1 MTRLR
6 PNLNFRVTSQ
16 KWSSFSQI
24 SLKKRWM
31 NSLKVDKTNHTNK
44 HPLLYTEKQEPPLHK
59 QNEKKNAL
67 ILDFLFC
74 FYSTPEEKKRFK
86 TLVETSLK
94 I

>member
-59 QNEKKNAL
+59 QNEKKKIAL

-74 FYSTPEEKKRFK
+74 FYSTPEKKK
-86 TLVETSLK
+86 KGSK
-94 I
+94 H